1 MTKDL
6 ILTLEDRPGALATM
20 GEVVRISRSLVV
32 RPSAGGIPPLSH
44 ERCNAEA
51 QRGNTPRRFMA

>member
-20 GEVVRISRSLVV
+20 GEVVRISPSLVV
-32 RPSAGGIPPLSH
+32 RPSAGRIPPLSH
-44 ERCNAEA
+44 
-51 QRGNTPRRFMA
+51 